1 MLSKELLESSKSNKK
16 YLDNL
21 KTVQHAFCVIH
32 SVIDALIKRNLE
44 VIYHLN
50 QIVSLPPE

>member
-21 KTVQHAFCVIH
+21 KTGQHAFCVIH